1 MDNLKKIERIKK
13 LISRLDDGVDISITS
28 LSRVLTGI
36 QLDQFR
42 KDWEDELSTRKVEK
56 PHQLKIYEN
65 KIKIGTL
72 HYQKMER
79 YSFTKD
85 KNRLAKKFSDK
96 AENAFEKAIEY
107 LIEQLQADSNL
118 RMWIDREPDGLNLTP
133 MGIPRVIGSS
143 SFECLIKTKTPYPV
157 ITKREL
163 KMRTLES
170 ALSDLTDSPLDSHC
184 EPEKIITFRKS
195 KSLDFSD
202 FRF

>member
-1 MDNLKKIERIKK
+1 MKQENKIKRIKE
-13 LISRLDDGVDISITS
+13 LITRLDNGIDISITS

-42 KDWEDELSTRKVEK
+42 RDWEDELSFRKVEK
-56 PHQLKIYEN
+56 PHQLKIYEK
-65 KIKIGTL
+65 KIKVGIL
-72 HYQKMER
+72 HYQKMEK

-96 AENAFEKAIEY
+96 AEDAFEKAIEY

-118 RMWIDREPDGLNLTP
+118 RMWIDRDPDGSNLTP
-133 MGIPRVIGSS
+133 IGIPRVIGSS
-143 SFECLIKTKTPYPV
+143 SFECLVKTKTPYPV

-163 KMRTLES
+163 KLRALES
-170 ALSDLTDSPLDSHC
+170 ALSELTESVLESCC
-184 EPEKIITFRKS
+184 EPEKIITSRKS
-195 KSLDFSD
+195 KLLDFSD